1 CKKIGEMSGN
11 SLLVDTNIIL
21 YFLNGDDTLIPLL
34 EENDLIISIITE
46 VELLGYNG
54 LSDRER
60 TNTQD
65 FLNLCTML
73 NITTDIK
80 ERAIPIRRTSRVK
93 LPDALIMA
101 TALSLDVPLLTADND
116 FRDINDDN
124 LILYEK

>member
-1 CKKIGEMSGN
+1 MSGN

-116 FRDINDDN
+116 FRGINDDN